1 MVSEYS
7 NATSTRHRRKL
18 LSGMRD
24 NTLVT
29 NWFDEY
35 DSVVEERNMQNLSHI
50 QETEL
55 ADNGLYEVIEGES
68 TGELD
73 PEIVRLTEELDTE
86 RERGLRMLAE
96 FDNYRRRTRQEQAL
110 AEQNG
115 KREVLL
121 ALLDVMDG
129 FDRAL
134 LHVGEAP
141 DAVADGLRLI
151 RQRFSDVLQ
160 SNGVR
165 PFDSEGEPFDPTVH
179 EAMTVIDSDGEES
192 GTAYTEHRRGYFM
205 NGELLRPARV
215 AVLK

>member
-1 MVSEYS
+1 
-7 NATSTRHRRKL
+7 
-18 LSGMRD
+18 
-24 NTLVT
+24 
-29 NWFDEY
+29 
-35 DSVVEERNMQNLSHI
+35 MQNLAHI

-55 ADNGLYEVIEGES
+55 ADNGLYEVTEVERQDS
-68 TGELD
+68 LEH
-73 PEIVRLTEELDTE
+73 EAVRLKEELANE
-86 RERGLRMLAE
+86 RERGLRLLGE

-121 ALLDVMDG
+121 ALLEVMDD

-141 DAVADGLRLI
+141 DAVADGLRMI
-151 RQRFSDVLQ
+151 RQRFSDVLD
-160 SNGVR
+160 SNGVT
-165 PFDSEGEPFDPTVH
+165 PFDSEGKPFDPTVH

-192 GTAYTEHRRGYFM
+192 GTVYTEHRRGYFI

>member
-1 MVSEYS
+1 M
-7 NATSTRHRRKL
+7 H
-18 LSGMRD
+18 
-24 NTLVT
+24 
-29 NWFDEY
+29 
-35 DSVVEERNMQNLSHI
+35 NLAHI

-55 ADNGLYEVIEGES
+55 ADNGLYEVLEGER

-73 PEIVRLTEELDTE
+73 PEILGLKEELDTE

-121 ALLDVMDG
+121 ALLDVVDD

-134 LHVGEAP
+134 LHLGEAP
-141 DAVADGLRLI
+141 DAVVDGLRLI
-151 RQRFSDVLQ
+151 RQRFSDVLD
-160 SNGVR
+160 SHGVT
-165 PFDSEGEPFDPTVH
+165 PFDSEGEAFDPTVH

-192 GTAYTEHRRGYFM
+192 GTVYTEHRRGYFI

-215 AVLK
+215 AVLR

>member
-1 MVSEYS
+1 M
-7 NATSTRHRRKL
+7 L
-18 LSGMRD
+18 
-24 NTLVT
+24 
-29 NWFDEY
+29 
-35 DSVVEERNMQNLSHI
+35 NLAHI

-86 RERGLRMLAE
+86 RESGLRMLAE

-121 ALLDVMDG
+121 ALLDVMDD

-134 LHVGEAP
+134 LHVGLAP
-141 DAVADGLRLI
+141 DPVADGLRLI
-151 RQRFSDVLQ
+151 RQRFSDVLH
-160 SNGVR
+160 SNNVI

-192 GTAYTEHRRGYFM
+192 GTVYTEHRRGYFI

>member
-1 MVSEYS
+1 
-7 NATSTRHRRKL
+7 
-18 LSGMRD
+18 
-24 NTLVT
+24 
-29 NWFDEY
+29 
-35 DSVVEERNMQNLSHI
+35 MQNLAHI

-55 ADNGLYEVIEGES
+55 ADSGLYEVIEGER

-73 PEIVRLTEELDTE
+73 PEILRLKEDLDTE

-96 FDNYRRRTRQEQAL
+96 FDNYRRRTRQEQTL

-121 ALLDVMDG
+121 ALLEVMDD
-129 FDRAL
+129 FERAL

-141 DAVADGLRLI
+141 NAVADGLRLI
-151 RQRFSDVLQ
+151 RQRFSDVLH
-160 SNGVR
+160 SNGVT

-192 GTAYTEHRRGYFM
+192 GTVYTEHRRGYFI

>member
-1 MVSEYS
+1 
-7 NATSTRHRRKL
+7 
-18 LSGMRD
+18 
-24 NTLVT
+24 
-29 NWFDEY
+29 
-35 DSVVEERNMQNLSHI
+35 MQNLAHI

-55 ADNGLYEVIEGES
+55 ADNGLYEVIEEER

-96 FDNYRRRTRQEQAL
+96 FDNYRRRTRQEHAL

-121 ALLDVMDG
+121 ALLDVMDD

-151 RQRFSDVLQ
+151 RQRFNDVLQ
-160 SNGVR
+160 SNGVT
-165 PFDSEGEPFDPTVH
+165 PFDSEGKPFDPTVH
-179 EAMTVIDSDGEES
+179 EAITVIDSDGEES
-192 GTAYTEHRRGYFM
+192 GTVYTEHRRGYFI
-205 NGELLRPARV
+205 NGELLRPAQV

>member
-1 MVSEYS
+1 MES
-7 NATSTRHRRKL
+7 L
-18 LSGMRD
+18 
-24 NTLVT
+24 
-29 NWFDEY
+29 
-35 DSVVEERNMQNLSHI
+35 QHI
-50 QETEL
+50 QETKL
-55 ADNGLYEVIEGES
+55 SDNGLYEVIEVER
-68 TGELD
+68 TAELD
-73 PEIVRLTEELDTE
+73 PEIIRLMEELDIE

-121 ALLDVMDG
+121 ALLDVMDD

-134 LHVGEAP
+134 LHLGEAP
-141 DAVADGLRLI
+141 DAVANGLRLI
-151 RQRFSDVLQ
+151 RQRFSDVLH
-160 SNGVR
+160 SNGVT
-165 PFDSEGEPFDPTVH
+165 PFDSEGKPFDPTVH

-192 GTAYTEHRRGYFM
+192 GTVYTEHRRGYFI